1 MSSDLIPVEYE
12 GNLIQVDRNGLAWM
26 SQRQI
31 GEWLGLSKNA
41 ISQAVKAALESN
53 APQIASERLGI
64 PVVQTLGTTANDG
77 KTYQV
82 DHYNFLLVSMVAMR
96 ANRSENALT
105 FQVWA
110 LEQIARSF
118 MAEMNGRIQNLES
131 ELSTEANARRT
142 AEMKTEWLE
151 TKEQMR
157 TRIHD
162 SQYEDCED

>member
-1 MSSDLIPVEYE
+1 MSNDLTLVEYE
-12 GNLIQVDRNGLAWM
+12 GNVIQVDRNGLAWM
-26 SQRQI
+26 SQKQI

-41 ISQAVKAALESN
+41 ISQAVRAALESN

-82 DHYNFLLVSMVAMR
+82 EHYNFLLVSMVAMR

-118 MAEMNGRIQNLES
+118 MAEMNGRIKSLES
-131 ELSTEANARRT
+131 ELSSEANARRS
-142 AEMKTEWLE
+142 AEMRTEWLE

-157 TRIHD
+157 TRAID
-162 SQYEDCED
+162 RRYEEYE